1 MYLVFIFH
9 VSSSSG
15 GRAPWDSVSS
25 GPLMLDLLKAL
36 LSLVREKKKNSA
48 QQQSHWMKPRDLGS
62 LFGLTTDSPMS
73 LDKQFNP
80 FLSQFTICRMAAPGF
95 PSLMSHSLV
104 LRTQVLS

>member
-1 MYLVFIFH
+1 MGQCQLWATHARLVESFAE
-9 VSSSSG
+9 S
-15 GRAPWDSVSS
+15 
-25 GPLMLDLLKAL
+25 
-36 LSLVREKKKNSA
+36 RERNKKNSA

>member
-36 LSLVREKKKNSA
+36 LSLVREKKKFCPATVPLDEAKRSRFTFWPNYRF
-48 QQQSHWMKPRDLGS
+48 SHV
-62 LFGLTTDSPMS
+62 FG
-73 LDKQFNP
+73 
-80 FLSQFTICRMAAPGF
+80 
-95 PSLMSHSLV
+95 
-104 LRTQVLS
+104 